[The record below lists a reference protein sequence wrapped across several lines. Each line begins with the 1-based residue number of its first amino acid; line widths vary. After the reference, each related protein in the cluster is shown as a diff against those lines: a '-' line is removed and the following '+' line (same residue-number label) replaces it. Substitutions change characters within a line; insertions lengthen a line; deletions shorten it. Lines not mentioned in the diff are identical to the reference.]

1 MNNILIALNSA
12 VELAYAQQAE
22 IQSLNQSNQ
31 QLANE
36 IAVYKQL
43 DADAQASID
52 RLNALLPSPP
62 AVPSGES
69 PATDLQAE
77 TVTIEPVATIE
88 PIAVTEEK
96 QPDWAVAPDPALVP
110 VQTDVPVSM

>member
-36 IAVYKQL
+36 IAAYKQL

-69 PATDLQAE
+69 PAPDLQAE
-77 TVTIEPVATIE
+77 TVTVEPVAVI
-88 PIAVTEEK
+88 EEK

-110 VQTDVPVSM
+110 TQIDSPVVGM